1 MAISKLPNGKFR
13 LQIRRKHLRV
23 DEVFDN
29 RADAEAK
36 SQRLLTR
43 AAQQR
48 NGSMTLREAWTAYH
62 ADRKFLDKKATTR
75 RGEETHI
82 KPALAFMG
90 GRTVG
95 SINPDDIEAFITH
108 EQFTRSKAADTVR
121 NEISALSAV
130 LVYCRAKG
138 SITTNPCVGVK
149 RPAPSK
155 KLFRM
160 SAGDEG
166 ALMLLLKS
174 EKFRFRAAAR
184 LCLLVRETGARP
196 GEWANAQWSNLD
208 LARHR
213 ITFTNTKYKNQ
224 PRTIPLTEAAL
235 TLLSEQLED
244 VAIRNIDE
252 FGDCEFV
259 FPAVSKQDE
268 IVPMRYSG
276 TIRDLKTKNLLPKH
290 LRPHSGR
297 HELITKLVEDSD
309 IEDSRIMALVGHHS
323 HASMQIYAHARA
335 VRLRPQLEALEDR
348 RRVERTQSAAEAVG
362 LPTALVASYLE
373 TRRHREG
380 GADVGNELLFDGQ
393 TMEDLSRA
401 AKRLGQT
408 PQARLAALLKISRA
422 RPIPGTHGQ
431 KPRKSAHK

>member
-1 MAISKLPNGKFR
+1 MCNLCNFTMAISKLPNGKFR

-149 RPAPSK
+149 RPAPSRNC
-155 KLFRM
+155 FGCRP
-160 SAGDEG
+160 AT
-166 ALMLLLKS
+166 
-174 EKFRFRAAAR
+174 RA
-184 LCLLVRETGARP
+184 P
-196 GEWANAQWSNLD
+196 
-208 LARHR
+208 
-213 ITFTNTKYKNQ
+213 
-224 PRTIPLTEAAL
+224 
-235 TLLSEQLED
+235 
-244 VAIRNIDE
+244 
-252 FGDCEFV
+252 
-259 FPAVSKQDE
+259 
-268 IVPMRYSG
+268 
-276 TIRDLKTKNLLPKH
+276 
-290 LRPHSGR
+290 
-297 HELITKLVEDSD
+297 
-309 IEDSRIMALVGHHS
+309 
-323 HASMQIYAHARA
+323 
-335 VRLRPQLEALEDR
+335 
-348 RRVERTQSAAEAVG
+348 
-362 LPTALVASYLE
+362 
-373 TRRHREG
+373 
-380 GADVGNELLFDGQ
+380 
-393 TMEDLSRA
+393 
-401 AKRLGQT
+401 
-408 PQARLAALLKISRA
+408 
-422 RPIPGTHGQ
+422 
-431 KPRKSAHK
+431 